1 MIPWHARREALPARW
16 PAWSSR
22 RMRFLHRRDA
32 GRTLGEHLADRREEL
47 GPDPVVLG
55 LPRGGVPVAE
65 EVARIL
71 GCPLDVIVVRKIGVP
86 GQPELAA
93 GAVGEDGARV
103 INHDV
108 LRATGTTAQDLAV
121 VEATARDEL
130 AHRVARFRRARTRE
144 SLAGRSAIIIDD
156 GVATG
161 ATARTACQVARA
173 HGAQQVVL
181 AVPVAPIDWESRF
194 GAAADLLVSLST
206 PEGFWAVGHWYDDF
220 SPVTDDEVVACLE
233 RSAHPSRISGGAPV
247 TDLVA
252 VGRDEEVAIDA
263 AGATVRGHLRIP
275 VDAVGMVVFVHGSG
289 SSRHSPRNRY
299 VAEVLH
305 EAGLGTLVFD
315 LLTPAEERQRA
326 NVFDIVL
333 LERRLSAVIAW
344 LRHDLGDRDLP
355 FGLFGASTGAA
366 AALVVAAR
374 PANRI
379 SAVVSRG
386 GRPDLAG
393 HDLSKV
399 TTPTLFIVGGHDL
412 AVAEMNRTA
421 QQQVRGPSEMV
432 VIPGASHL
440 FEEPGTLGKAADSAR
455 QWFLD
460 HLATPALTA
469 RSHPAPR

>member
-1 MIPWHARREALPARW
+1 
-16 PAWSSR
+16 
-22 RMRFLHRRDA
+22 MRFLHRRDA
-32 GRTLGEHLADRREEL
+32 GRTLGEVLASRRAEL
-47 GPDPVVLG
+47 GDDLVVLG

-71 GCPLDVIVVRKIGVP
+71 GAPLDVIVVRKIGIP

-108 LRATGTTAQDLAV
+108 LRATGTTTSDLAV

-130 AHRVARFRRARTRE
+130 AHRVVRFRTARSRE
-144 SLAGRSAIIIDD
+144 SLAGRCAVIVDD

-173 HGAQQVVL
+173 HGAQRVVL
-181 AVPVAPIDWESRF
+181 AVPVAPVGWEERF
-194 GAAADLLVSLST
+194 GAAADLLVALST

-233 RSAHPSRISGGAPV
+233 RSAHPSRVSGGAV
-247 TDLVA
+247 GTDVVA

-263 AGATVRGHLRIP
+263 AGATVRGHLRLP
-275 VDAVGMVVFVHGSG
+275 VDAKGMVVFVHGSG
-289 SSRHSPRNRY
+289 SSRLSPRNRY

-326 NVFDIVL
+326 NVFDIDL
-333 LERRLSAVIAW
+333 LERRLTGVIAW
-344 LRHDLGDRDLP
+344 LRRELGDRDLP
-355 FGLFGASTGAA
+355 LGLFGASTGAA
-366 AALVVAAR
+366 AALGVAAR
-374 PANRI
+374 PGNRI

-393 HDLSKV
+393 DRLGEVH
-399 TTPTLFIVGGHDL
+399 TPTLFIVGGHDL
-412 AVAEMNRTA
+412 AVADLNRSA
-421 QQQVRGPSEMV
+421 QSALAGPSDMV

-440 FEEPGTLGKAADSAR
+440 FEEPGTLAKAADAAR
-455 QWFLD
+455 DWFLD
-460 HLATPALTA
+460 RFA
-469 RSHPAPR
+469 APVGTRRGGR